1 MLCLAIQ
8 NDSLIGGYWVMLNKS
23 IANKNKAKRNLL
35 CIIFGFFAV
44 ALSLVIIVY
53 NNNYYQIIR
62 DEQYF
67 IDGRYESLKYGSTAK
82 EFFTQFIESDDNSD
96 IKFLYKDLGK
106 RISLHKYYTFYMVEI
121 PYTAEEYQNEKIHLS
136 KDLEDTDPKYCML
149 NDYLVR
155 RVIINEEL
163 YTNNFACICFD
174 DSSNTIRY
182 IIFCHLKVNENSIS
196 KIRSIISWHIGKEWD
211 IPNEKI
217 SK

>member
-1 MLCLAIQ
+1 
-8 NDSLIGGYWVMLNKS
+8 MLNKS

-106 RISLHKYYTFYMVEI
+106 RIS
-121 PYTAEEYQNEKIHLS
+121 
-136 KDLEDTDPKYCML
+136 
-149 NDYLVR
+149 
-155 RVIINEEL
+155 
-163 YTNNFACICFD
+163 FARCKMK
-174 DSSNTIRY
+174 
-182 IIFCHLKVNENSIS
+182 LK
-196 KIRSIISWHIGKEWD
+196 
-211 IPNEKI
+211 
-217 SK
+217 